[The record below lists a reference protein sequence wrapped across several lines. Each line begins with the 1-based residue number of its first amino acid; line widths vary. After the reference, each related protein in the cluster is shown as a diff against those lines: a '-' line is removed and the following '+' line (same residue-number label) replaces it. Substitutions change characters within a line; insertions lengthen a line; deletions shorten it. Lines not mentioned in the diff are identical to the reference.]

1 METKG
6 NESPAEVVN
15 ETPSA
20 ISDKGQPTQ
29 PINAVATINN
39 HSLSRINLF
48 DDKQLIAA
56 ENFLTKIMRSEKGGI
71 KSINDGLA
79 VLMRAQDLNLP
90 FSTCLEHIHVING
103 KTGVDVHIIK
113 ALLSRAAC
121 TWEVTKDYQAL
132 YEYTDG
138 FNSYNDGSLPEYAVR
153 CNDKAT
159 AEAKAKEANEND
171 DKIYL
176 YPVRFYKGFDGNVYK
191 DYQLNSNASKFAIV
205 KTPAEAKIAQ
215 GAGKIPVVRCA
226 AVPIDYITEYKFHR
240 IFPDG
245 REMTAFG
252 RFTRNEALTAGL
264 FEKDTYAK
272 YARILISHR
281 AFSYGARE
289 IASDVLFGVMETTE
303 LKITSNITLND
314 ADVVE
319 ADVVD
324 IQQND

>member
-6 NESPAEVVN
+6 NEVPAGVVN
-15 ETPSA
+15 NNPSA
-20 ISDKGQPTQ
+20 TPTEER
-29 PINAVATINN
+29 PTHSTNAVATIND

-48 DDKQLIAA
+48 DDKQLVAA
-56 ENFLTKIMRSEKGGI
+56 ENFLTKVMRSEKGGI

-121 TWEVTKDYQAL
+121 TWEVVKDYQAL

-159 AEAKAKEANEND
+159 AEAKAKAANEDD
-171 DKIYL
+171 DKLYL

-191 DYQLNSNASKFAIV
+191 DYQLNANATKFAIV
-205 KTPAEAKIAQ
+205 RTPAEAKTAQ
-215 GAGKIPVVRCA
+215 ASGKVPVVRCA
-226 AVPIDYITEYKFHR
+226 AVPIDYVTEYKFYR
-240 IFPDG
+240 KYPDG

-252 RFTRNEALTAGL
+252 RFSRNEALAAGL

-272 YARILISHR
+272 YSRILISHR

-303 LKITSNITLND
+303 LKVVSSIPISD
-314 ADVVE
+314 KDVME
-319 ADVVD
+319 AEIVD
-324 IQQND
+324 ITEND